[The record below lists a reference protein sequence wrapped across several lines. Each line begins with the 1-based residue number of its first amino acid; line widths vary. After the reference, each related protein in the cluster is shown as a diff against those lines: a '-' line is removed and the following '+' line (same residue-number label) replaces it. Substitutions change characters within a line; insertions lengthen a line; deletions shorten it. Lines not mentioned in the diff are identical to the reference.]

1 MVFSWQGSPVPREL
15 DGQGMCSEEAQVDVG
30 IRDGQELSAEGP
42 GFWRLLSCEQSLL
55 QLFLLLKLLQRGV
68 YSA

>member
-1 MVFSWQGSPVPREL
+1 
-15 DGQGMCSEEAQVDVG
+15 MCSEEAQVDVG

-42 GFWRLLSCEQSLL
+42 GFWRLLSCEQNLL